1 MSSLRTGKRLPTR
14 VLPRGLIALGAIAAL
29 GFLAVNVAIGYVV
42 IDGRLD
48 GQWYDV
54 RDLGI
59 GVEALREWLDD
70 RNAQQPG
77 ILDFLGQHWI
87 SYAVTALLG
96 ATGILSLVG
105 GALLILIWVERR
117 LIGRMQIRR
126 GPNRVG
132 PYGLL
137 QPVADA
143 LKLIQKEVL
152 MPRGADR
159 AMFFLPPAII
169 FIPMIVA
176 WGPIPWGGQMSYLDV
191 HVGILFLIAVSSL
204 TTLGDLHGR
213 LVVE

>member
-1 MSSLRTGKRLPTR
+1 MSSLRTGKRLPQR
-14 VLPRGLIALGAIAAL
+14 VVPRALMVLGALVAL

-42 IDGRLD
+42 IDGHLD

-132 PYGLL
+132 PSACCSRS
-137 QPVADA
+137 PT
-143 LKLIQKEVL
+143 
-152 MPRGADR
+152 R
-159 AMFFLPPAII
+159 
-169 FIPMIVA
+169 
-176 WGPIPWGGQMSYLDV
+176 
-191 HVGILFLIAVSSL
+191 SS
-204 TTLGDLHGR
+204 
-213 LVVE
+213 

>member
-1 MSSLRTGKRLPTR
+1 MSSLRIGRRLPQR
-14 VLPRGLIALGAIAAL
+14 AVPRALLALGALVAI
-29 GFLAVNVAIGYVV
+29 GFVAVNAAIGYVV

-59 GVEALREWLDD
+59 GVKDLREWLDD

-96 ATGILSLVG
+96 ATGILSIVG
-105 GALLILIWVERR
+105 GALLALIWIERR

-143 LKLIQKEVL
+143 VKLIQKEVL
-152 MPRGADR
+152 MPRGADKVL
-159 AMFFLPPAII
+159 FFLPPALI

-176 WGPIPWGGQMSYLDV
+176 WGPIPWGAQMAYLDV

-204 TTLGDLHGR
+204 TTLAIFMAG
-213 LVVE
+213 